1 MLNYIVYYSFSQS
14 DISNS
19 ELGALLH
26 KAREWNETH
35 EITGLLIYRFNK
47 MFKRGNFLQIIEGP
61 ENSIFSTWER
71 ICKDPKHHTIT
82 VLEEG
87 SYEERN
93 FSNWSMGLKNL
104 GTKGLIDIPGFIN
117 INNDQFW
124 ENPNN
129 LKPNAMKLLRNFYD
143 MGLE

>member
-1 MLNYIVYYSFSQS
+1 M
-14 DISNS
+14 
-19 ELGALLH
+19 
-26 KAREWNETH
+26 
-35 EITGLLIYRFNK
+35 
-47 MFKRGNFLQIIEGP
+47 
-61 ENSIFSTWER
+61 FSTWER
-71 ICKDPKHHTIT
+71 ICKDPQHHTIT

-104 GTKGLIDIPGFIN
+104 GTKGLINIPGFIN

-124 ENPNN
+124 QNPNN

-143 MGLE
+143 MG

>member
-1 MLNYIVYYSFSQS
+1 
-14 DISNS
+14 
-19 ELGALLH
+19 
-26 KAREWNETH
+26 
-35 EITGLLIYRFNK
+35 

-71 ICKDPKHHTIT
+71 ICKDSQHHTIT

-104 GTKGLIDIPGFIN
+104 GTEALTDIPGFIN